1 MKNPLIR
8 AGIYKHY
15 KGGFYKVISI
25 AKHTETKEDMVVYK
39 SVNDEHQLWVR
50 PLKMFNEKVKVDGKE
65 IPRFQYIEK
74 I

>member
-1 MKNPLIR
+1 MTKEPIIR

-15 KGGFYKVISI
+15 KGGLYKVISI

-50 PLKMFNEKVKVDGKE
+50 PLEIFREKVKVEGKE
-65 IPRFQYIEK
+65 VPRFEFIR
-74 I
+74 